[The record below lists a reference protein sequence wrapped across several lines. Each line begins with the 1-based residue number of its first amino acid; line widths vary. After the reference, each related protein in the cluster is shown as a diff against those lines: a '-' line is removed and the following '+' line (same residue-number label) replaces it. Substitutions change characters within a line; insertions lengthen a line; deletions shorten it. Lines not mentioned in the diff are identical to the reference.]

1 MSRCDCDD
9 HARSQNREKLSLPKH
24 RDVCAELRI
33 RVRPLCQNIQRQDH
47 GTTIHHHGSVTA
59 EERDTRTI
67 MCCARACYGF
77 MCVDDLGGLRV
88 SVMSSS
94 PDLAASRR
102 TGQRTA

>member
-1 MSRCDCDD
+1 
-9 HARSQNREKLSLPKH
+9 
-24 RDVCAELRI
+24 
-33 RVRPLCQNIQRQDH
+33 
-47 GTTIHHHGSVTA
+47 
-59 EERDTRTI
+59 

-102 TGQRTA
+102 TGQRTAASPSPPAQSILTGTLKETSERERRSRLAKTPAAVILRPAPGPCRTMGMSS